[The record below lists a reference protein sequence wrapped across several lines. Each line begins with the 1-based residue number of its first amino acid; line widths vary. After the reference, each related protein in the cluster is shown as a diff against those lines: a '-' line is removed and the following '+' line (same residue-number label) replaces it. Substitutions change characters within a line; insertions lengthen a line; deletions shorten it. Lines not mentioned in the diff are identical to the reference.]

1 MHSLFLK
8 CTVCILLLNFLPFG
22 SVVCEENFEDVLDAG
37 EMDKSKIED
46 PFGYEAIKLL
56 HRKMDDDR
64 SGSVDLNESIDFV
77 KEELQ
82 IQDKD
87 RVVRRQKVFHQNND
101 EYITVDDLWYR
112 WILSEGAVACDFTVY
127 CLFVVVIVTSL
138 FAVRCWNVDQTINWL
153 INVVELPQYKEI
165 FEKFLLNGTSL
176 PRLASPDAN
185 YITNVLGITNPV
197 HRQKL
202 QLKAL
207 DIVLFGYRP
216 QTSSYAKD
224 IILITLLVLAI
235 SSYWFA
241 VLQRKSAQKK
251 LHNLTTHLD
260 RLKDMEQDFTNLQKK
275 LEESQFHCQATEGE
289 DTGGVDCEELEKKR
303 SKALEAER
311 ALEGRL
317 PMLRQLLI
325 KTFDLEFSRLNQEKI
340 DNLKEMQEA
349 REWVEKLRK
358 KHSSLLSQIR
368 SVHGSESEQI
378 DRRLLNLKQKME
390 RTARSLEEQQQR
402 WSRIELLCGFS
413 IVNSAQGNDYPEA
426 LVMKAPRP
434 GSQIYAV
441 NSLVKSAAA
450 LQPSVA
456 TFGTHVLPSGS
467 GYVATSNAMKS
478 ASEVFSQSAACW
490 PLQNYL
496 TRSEE
501 VEDLIHYPT
510 VKNDSVKNG
519 PLTISCDGRIEH
531 SASLSK
537 IADSDKLVSVSSS
550 MSGSIGEDLADSAD
564 SKRRLKNLKSM
575 RLVQSKKEIDGKA
588 QCINFQVLSDLFS
601 SNATTDPNG

>member
-1 MHSLFLK
+1 MRSLFLK
-8 CTVCILLLNFLPFG
+8 CTVYILLLNFLSFG
-22 SVVCEENFEDVLDAG
+22 NVVCEENFEDVLDAG
-37 EMDKSKIED
+37 EMNKSKIED

-112 WILSEGAVACDFTVY
+112 WILSE
-127 CLFVVVIVTSL
+127 
-138 FAVRCWNVDQTINWL
+138 VRCWNVDQTINWL

-165 FEKFLLNGTSL
+165 FEKFMLNGTSL

-185 YITNVLGITNPV
+185 YMTNVLGITNPV

-207 DIVLFGYRP
+207 DVVLFGYRP
-216 QTSSYAKD
+216 PTSSYAKD
-224 IILITLLVLAI
+224 IILIALLVLAI

-275 LEESQFHCQATEGE
+275 LEESQFHCQTTEGE
-289 DTGGVDCEELEKKR
+289 DTGGVDCEELERKR

-325 KTFDLEFSRLNQEKI
+325 KTFELEFSRLNQEKI

-434 GSQIYAV
+434 GSQIYAI
-441 NSLVKSAAA
+441 NSLVQSAAA

-456 TFGTHVLPSGS
+456 AFGAHVLPSGS

-478 ASEVFSQSAACW
+478 ASEVFSHSAAGW

-510 VKNDSVKNG
+510 VKNDPVKNG
-519 PLTISCDGRIEH
+519 PLTMSCDGHIKH
-531 SASLSK
+531 SASWSK

-550 MSGSIGEDLADSAD
+550 MSGSIGEDLADNAD
-564 SKRRLKNLKSM
+564 SKRRLKNLKSI

-588 QCINFQVLSDLFS
+588 QCISFQVL
-601 SNATTDPNG
+601 

>member
-1 MHSLFLK
+1 MRSLFLK
-8 CTVCILLLNFLPFG
+8 CTVYILLLNFLSFG
-22 SVVCEENFEDVLDAG
+22 NVVCEENFEDVLDAG
-37 EMDKSKIED
+37 EMNKSKIED

-112 WILSEGAVACDFTVY
+112 WILSE
-127 CLFVVVIVTSL
+127 
-138 FAVRCWNVDQTINWL
+138 VRCWNVDQTINWL

-165 FEKFLLNGTSL
+165 FEKFMLNGTSL

-185 YITNVLGITNPV
+185 YMTNVLGITNPV

-207 DIVLFGYRP
+207 DVVLFGYRP
-216 QTSSYAKD
+216 PTSSYAKD
-224 IILITLLVLAI
+224 IILIALLVLAI

-275 LEESQFHCQATEGE
+275 LEESQFHCQTTEGE
-289 DTGGVDCEELEKKR
+289 DTGGVDCEELERKR

-325 KTFDLEFSRLNQEKI
+325 KTFELEFSRLNQEKI

-434 GSQIYAV
+434 GSQIYAI
-441 NSLVKSAAA
+441 NSLVQSAAA

-456 TFGTHVLPSGS
+456 AFGAHVLPSGS

-478 ASEVFSQSAACW
+478 ASEVFSHSAAGW

-510 VKNDSVKNG
+510 VKNDPVKNG
-519 PLTISCDGRIEH
+519 PLTMSCDGHIKH
-531 SASLSK
+531 SASWSK

-550 MSGSIGEDLADSAD
+550 MSGSIGEDLADNAD
-564 SKRRLKNLKSM
+564 SKRKKRFNFKKLK
-575 RLVQSKKEIDGKA
+575 
-588 QCINFQVLSDLFS
+588 FS
-601 SNATTDPNG
+601 RDD

>member
-1 MHSLFLK
+1 MCSLFLK

-112 WILSEGAVACDFTVY
+112 WILSE
-127 CLFVVVIVTSL
+127 VVIVTSL

-289 DTGGVDCEELEKKR
+289 DTGGVDCDELEKKR

-434 GSQIYAV
+434 GSQIYAI
-441 NSLVKSAAA
+441 NSFVKSATA
-450 LQPSVA
+450 LQPSVT

-531 SASLSK
+531 SASWSK

-588 QCINFQVLSDLFS
+588 QCISCQVLSDLFS

>member
-1 MHSLFLK
+1 MRSLFLK
-8 CTVCILLLNFLPFG
+8 CTVYILLLNFLPFG
-22 SVVCEENFEDVLDAG
+22 NVVCEENFEDVLDAG
-37 EMDKSKIED
+37 EMNRSKIED

-64 SGSVDLNESIDFV
+64 SGSVDLNESIDRNCKF
-77 KEELQ
+77 KTKIALYDGRKFFIKTMTSTSQ
-82 IQDKD
+82 SMI
-87 RVVRRQKVFHQNND
+87 
-101 EYITVDDLWYR
+101 
-112 WILSEGAVACDFTVY
+112 S
-127 CLFVVVIVTSL
+127 VVIVTSL

-165 FEKFLLNGTSL
+165 FEKFMLNGTSL

-185 YITNVLGITNPV
+185 YMTNVLGITNPV

-207 DIVLFGYRP
+207 DVVLFGYRP
-216 QTSSYAKD
+216 PTSSYAKD
-224 IILITLLVLAI
+224 IILIALLVLAI

-275 LEESQFHCQATEGE
+275 LEESQFHCQTTEGE
-289 DTGGVDCEELEKKR
+289 DTGGVDCEELERKR
-303 SKALEAER
+303 SKAMEAER

-325 KTFDLEFSRLNQEKI
+325 KTFELEFSRLNQEKI

-390 RTARSLEEQQQR
+390 RTACSLEEQQQR

-413 IVNSAQGNDYPEA
+413 IVNSTRGNDYPEA

-434 GSQIYAV
+434 GSQIYAI
-441 NSLVKSAAA
+441 NSLVQSAAA

-456 TFGTHVLPSGS
+456 AFGTHVLPSGS

-478 ASEVFSQSAACW
+478 ASEVFSHSAAGW

-510 VKNDSVKNG
+510 VKNDPVKNG
-519 PLTISCDGRIEH
+519 PLTMSCDGRIKH
-531 SASLSK
+531 SASWSK

-550 MSGSIGEDLADSAD
+550 MSGSIGEDLADNAD
-564 SKRRLKNLKSM
+564 SKRRLKNLKSI

-588 QCINFQVLSDLFS
+588 QCISFQVLSDLFS

>member
-1 MHSLFLK
+1 MRSLFLK

-112 WILSEGAVACDFTVY
+112 WILSE
-127 CLFVVVIVTSL
+127 
-138 FAVRCWNVDQTINWL
+138 VRCWNVDQTINWL

-426 LVMKAPRP
+426 LVMKATRP

-588 QCINFQVLSDLFS
+588 QCISFQVLSDLFS

>member
-1 MHSLFLK
+1 MRSLFLK
-8 CTVCILLLNFLPFG
+8 CTVYILLLNFLPFG
-22 SVVCEENFEDVLDAG
+22 NVVCEENFEDVLDAG
-37 EMDKSKIED
+37 EMNRSKIED

-112 WILSEGAVACDFTVY
+112 WILSE
-127 CLFVVVIVTSL
+127 
-138 FAVRCWNVDQTINWL
+138 VRCWNVDQTINWL

-165 FEKFLLNGTSL
+165 FEKFMLNGTSL

-185 YITNVLGITNPV
+185 YMTNVLGITNPV

-207 DIVLFGYRP
+207 DVVLFGYRP
-216 QTSSYAKD
+216 PTSSYAKD
-224 IILITLLVLAI
+224 IILIALLVLAI

-275 LEESQFHCQATEGE
+275 LEESQFHCQTTEGE
-289 DTGGVDCEELEKKR
+289 DTGGVDCEELERKR
-303 SKALEAER
+303 SKAMEAER

-325 KTFDLEFSRLNQEKI
+325 KTFELEFSRLNQEKI

-390 RTARSLEEQQQR
+390 RTACSLEEQQQR

-413 IVNSAQGNDYPEA
+413 IVNSTRGNDYPEA

-434 GSQIYAV
+434 GSQIYAI
-441 NSLVKSAAA
+441 NSLVQSAAA

-456 TFGTHVLPSGS
+456 AFGTHVLPSGS

-478 ASEVFSQSAACW
+478 ASEVFSHSAAGW

-510 VKNDSVKNG
+510 VKNDPVKNG
-519 PLTISCDGRIEH
+519 PLTMSCDGRIKH
-531 SASLSK
+531 SASWSK

-550 MSGSIGEDLADSAD
+550 MSGSIGEDLADNAD
-564 SKRRLKNLKSM
+564 SKRKKRFNFKKLK
-575 RLVQSKKEIDGKA
+575 
-588 QCINFQVLSDLFS
+588 FS
-601 SNATTDPNG
+601 RDD

>member
-1 MHSLFLK
+1 MRSLFLK
-8 CTVCILLLNFLPFG
+8 CTVYILLLNFLPFG
-22 SVVCEENFEDVLDAG
+22 NVVCEENFEDVLDAG
-37 EMDKSKIED
+37 EMNRSKIED

-112 WILSEGAVACDFTVY
+112 WILSEGAV
-127 CLFVVVIVTSL
+127 
-138 FAVRCWNVDQTINWL
+138 TINWL

-165 FEKFLLNGTSL
+165 FEKFMLNGTSL

-185 YITNVLGITNPV
+185 YMTNVLGITNPV

-207 DIVLFGYRP
+207 DVVLFGYRP
-216 QTSSYAKD
+216 PTSSYAKD
-224 IILITLLVLAI
+224 IILIALLVLAI

-275 LEESQFHCQATEGE
+275 LEESQFHCQTTEGE
-289 DTGGVDCEELEKKR
+289 DTGGVDCEELERKR
-303 SKALEAER
+303 SKAMEAER

-325 KTFDLEFSRLNQEKI
+325 KTFELEFSRLNQEKI

-390 RTARSLEEQQQR
+390 RTACSLEEQQQR

-413 IVNSAQGNDYPEA
+413 IVNSTRGNDYPEA

-434 GSQIYAV
+434 GSQIYAI
-441 NSLVKSAAA
+441 NSLVQSAAA

-456 TFGTHVLPSGS
+456 AFGTHVLPSGS

-478 ASEVFSQSAACW
+478 ASEVFSHSAAGW

-510 VKNDSVKNG
+510 VKNDPVKNG
-519 PLTISCDGRIEH
+519 PLTMSCDGRIKH
-531 SASLSK
+531 SASWSK

-550 MSGSIGEDLADSAD
+550 MSGSIGEDLADNAD
-564 SKRRLKNLKSM
+564 SKRRLKNLKSI

-588 QCINFQVLSDLFS
+588 QCISFQVLSDLFS

>member
-1 MHSLFLK
+1 MCSLFLK
-8 CTVCILLLNFLPFG
+8 CTVCILLLNFFPFG

-112 WILSEGAVACDFTVY
+112 WILSE
-127 CLFVVVIVTSL
+127 
-138 FAVRCWNVDQTINWL
+138 VRCWNVDQTINWL

-289 DTGGVDCEELEKKR
+289 DTGGVDCDELEKKR

-434 GSQIYAV
+434 GSQIYAI
-441 NSLVKSAAA
+441 NSFVKSATA
-450 LQPSVA
+450 LQPSVT

-531 SASLSK
+531 SASWSK

-588 QCINFQVLSDLFS
+588 QCISCQVLSDLFS

>member
-1 MHSLFLK
+1 MCSLFVK

-112 WILSEGAVACDFTVY
+112 WILSE
-127 CLFVVVIVTSL
+127 
-138 FAVRCWNVDQTINWL
+138 VRCWNVDQTINWL

-289 DTGGVDCEELEKKR
+289 DTGGVDCDELEKKR

-434 GSQIYAV
+434 GSQIYAI
-441 NSLVKSAAA
+441 NSFVKSATA
-450 LQPSVA
+450 LQPSVT

-531 SASLSK
+531 SASWSK

-564 SKRRLKNLKSM
+564 SKRKKRFNFKKLK
-575 RLVQSKKEIDGKA
+575 
-588 QCINFQVLSDLFS
+588 FS
-601 SNATTDPNG
+601 RDD

>member
-1 MHSLFLK
+1 LCRMVTRMNQLK
-8 CTVCILLLNFLPFG
+8 RQAQMY
-22 SVVCEENFEDVLDAG
+22 ERDAG
-37 EMDKSKIED
+37 EMNKSKIED

-112 WILSEGAVACDFTVY
+112 WILSE
-127 CLFVVVIVTSL
+127 
-138 FAVRCWNVDQTINWL
+138 VRCWNVDQTINWL

-165 FEKFLLNGTSL
+165 FEKFMLNGTSL

-185 YITNVLGITNPV
+185 YMTNVLGITNPV

-207 DIVLFGYRP
+207 DVVLFGYRP
-216 QTSSYAKD
+216 PTSSYAKD
-224 IILITLLVLAI
+224 IILIALLVLAI

-275 LEESQFHCQATEGE
+275 LEESQFHCQTTEGE
-289 DTGGVDCEELEKKR
+289 DTGGVDCEELERKR

-325 KTFDLEFSRLNQEKI
+325 KTFELEFSRLNQEKI

-434 GSQIYAV
+434 GSQIYAI
-441 NSLVKSAAA
+441 NSLVQSAAA

-456 TFGTHVLPSGS
+456 AFGAHVLPSGS

-478 ASEVFSQSAACW
+478 ASEVFSHSAAGW

-510 VKNDSVKNG
+510 VKNDPVKNG
-519 PLTISCDGRIEH
+519 PLTMSCDGHIKH
-531 SASLSK
+531 SASWSK

-550 MSGSIGEDLADSAD
+550 MSGSIGEDLADNAD
-564 SKRRLKNLKSM
+564 SKRKKRFNFKKLK
-575 RLVQSKKEIDGKA
+575 
-588 QCINFQVLSDLFS
+588 FS
-601 SNATTDPNG
+601 RDD